1 MRNQQGIKKEIVSP
15 IKKKENSNFH
25 CQKHKKTCFEAK
37 KMNKKLDSEKYFAT
51 FLFFIVECFLGLYSL
66 LIPHYDRTNQRLEP
80 KKGGF

>member
-1 MRNQQGIKKEIVSP
+1 MD
-15 IKKKENSNFH
+15 
-25 CQKHKKTCFEAK
+25 
-37 KMNKKLDSEKYFAT
+37 KKLDSEKYFAT